1 MAVDARPDTSWTRNP
16 QLRVGAVVVVAVLV
30 AIGVW
35 LLVHGGGSSGGNS
48 TTGANGPSLGPEAAT
63 PQRIQSLAADE
74 GHPIYWVGPKDGTT
88 YELTRTSS
96 GRIFVR
102 YLPSGVPV
110 GTKKAG
116 YTIVGTYPVANATGV
131 LKGLAKQP
139 DEKTL
144 SVPGGGIAVYSSS
157 TPTNVYV
164 AYPGSN
170 LQIEVYDPSAQRAQ
184 QLVTSGQVAP
194 VH

>member
-1 MAVDARPDTSWTRNP
+1 MAVDVGPDTSWTRNP
-16 QLRVGAVVVVAVLV
+16 QLRLGLVVVVAVLAAV
-30 AIGVW
+30 GVW
-35 LLVHGGGSSGGNS
+35 LLVHGGGGGSG
-48 TTGANGPSLGPEAAT
+48 TTASGPAIGPEAAT
-63 PQRIQSLAADE
+63 PQRLASLAADE
-74 GHPIYWVGPKDGTT
+74 GHPIYWIGPENGMT

-110 GTKKAG
+110 GTKKAD

-131 LKGLAKQP
+131 LKGLAKQAN
-139 DEKTL
+139 EKSF
-144 SVPGGGIAVYSSS
+144 SVPGGGIAVYSTS

-170 LQIEVYDPSAQRAQ
+170 LQIEVFDPSAQRAQ
-184 QLVTSGQVAP
+184 QLVTSGQVTP
-194 VH
+194 VR

>member
-1 MAVDARPDTSWTRNP
+1 MAVDARRDTSWTQNP
-16 QLRVGAVVVVAVLV
+16 QLRVGLVVVVAVLV
-30 AIGVW
+30 AVGVW
-35 LLVHGGGSSGGNS
+35 LLVRGGGGSNS
-48 TTGANGPSLGPEAAT
+48 TTTASGPSIGPVAAT
-63 PQRIQSLAADE
+63 PARLRSLSDDE
-74 GHPIYWVGPKDGTT
+74 GHPIYWIGPKSGST

-96 GRIFVR
+96 GRIFIR

-116 YTIVGTYPVANATGV
+116 YTIVGTYPVADATGV
-131 LKGLAKQP
+131 LKGLAKQS

-144 SVPGGGIAVYSSS
+144 SVPGGGIAVYSAS

-170 LQIEVYDPSAQRAQ
+170 LQIEVYDPSAERAQ
-184 QLVTSGQVAP
+184 QLVTSGQVVA